1 MSELISRQTIEQKK
15 NMFLEAQK
23 WFNGFLAGNNTI
35 NKQFESNIQELQL
48 AVEALERQTPQK
60 PTIWGDGYAD
70 GVLVYDMW
78 DCPNCEKSYEIDY
91 DHYDHCPNCGQAIDW
106 SDYHDD

>member
-1 MSELISRQTIEQKK
+1 MISREEAIKE
-15 NMFLEAQK
+15 LEFRSQITSGVFHEA
-23 WFNGFLAGNNTI
+23 LDMAI
-35 NKQFESNIQELQL
+35 
-48 AVEALERQTPQK
+48 EALERLIPQK

-70 GVLVYDMW
+70 GVLIYDMW

-106 SDYHDD
+106 SDIE